1 VLKKRSCDGSILTAS
16 AAVRFASV
24 TGWSVIV
31 GSLRVRLR
39 PAPYRAGMRRTSI
52 SLVLAMSLLAAAGP
66 ALASGIPA
74 GRYAI
79 GDSVMLGAKPQLQ
92 AHGFVVD
99 AVKSRQFYQAVPI
112 VRRKKRHGLLRQK
125 IVIHLGTNGV
135 LIQPADCD
143 RIARVAGSARR
154 VYLVTVT
161 GPTSH
166 PKIMRVQ
173 NKRLRA
179 CAARHG
185 NTHLID
191 WYKHSRGHTNWFYDK
206 MHLTPK
212 GRKAYASFLYL
223 KSS

>member
-1 VLKKRSCDGSILTAS
+1 
-16 AAVRFASV
+16 
-24 TGWSVIV
+24 
-31 GSLRVRLR
+31 
-39 PAPYRAGMRRTSI
+39 MRRVVI
-52 SLVLAMSLLAAAGP
+52 CLAVVLALLLVGAP
-66 ALASGIPA
+66 ALASGIPI

-79 GDSVMLGAKPQLQ
+79 GDSVMLGAKAQLK
-92 AHGFVVD
+92 ARGFVVN
-99 AVKSRQFYQAVPI
+99 ARKSRQFSDALSI
-112 VRRKKRHGLLRQK
+112 VKRKKRHGLLRQK

-135 LIQPADCD
+135 LIQPGDCD
-143 RIARVAGSARR
+143 KIARLAGSSRR

-179 CAARHG
+179 CAARHA

-191 WYKHSRGHTNWFYDK
+191 WYKHSRGHANWFYDK